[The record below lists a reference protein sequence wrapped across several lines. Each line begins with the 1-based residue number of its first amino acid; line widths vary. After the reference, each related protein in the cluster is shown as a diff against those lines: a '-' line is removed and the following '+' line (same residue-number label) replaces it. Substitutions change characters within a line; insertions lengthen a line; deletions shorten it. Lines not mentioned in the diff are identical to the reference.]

1 MAQARPTTPRPQNPN
16 AIEPLNILFIGDLE
30 HRLCVPREKLLS
42 VANNAL
48 SYYKPFPHAKP
59 KRPFARERREA
70 KVRQID
76 QPTGALVEIQQ
87 RIYYSLLRD
96 LRMPEHICGGVKGR
110 SVLTNVAHH
119 QNASLI
125 VSIDIKDYFPSIT
138 PGHVYFVW
146 RRVLKCSRQVARLL
160 TRLTTVNG
168 HLPQGAPTSTTL
180 SNMVMHSIDGD
191 IRAAAE
197 DSGVQYSSYV
207 DDLPLSASNARELI
221 PVVISTLKSAGFR
234 ISRSKLKVMG
244 GDAQRVVN
252 GVIAGTKP
260 SISKQHRK
268 RIRAALNR
276 LRVDAIR
283 EEDRER
289 YIASLKGRIMYLC
302 SVNANQA
309 QPFLLELSRILALRQ
324 S

>member
-1 MAQARPTTPRPQNPN
+1 MAQTRQTPKPKHPN

-30 HRLCVPREKLLS
+30 LRLGVPRDKLLT
-42 VANNAL
+42 VANNAP
-48 SYYKPFPHAKP
+48 SYYKPFPHSKP
-59 KRPFARERREA
+59 ERPFAREKKEA

-87 RIYYSLLRD
+87 RIYYSLLRG
-96 LRMPEHICGGVKGR
+96 LEMPEHICGGVKGR

-119 QNASLI
+119 QNAGLI

-138 PGHVYFVW
+138 QDQVYLVW
-146 RRVLKCSRQVARLL
+146 RRVLKCSRQVAKLL
-160 TRLTTVNG
+160 TCLTTVND

-180 SNMVMHSIDGD
+180 SNMVLHSIDAD
-191 IRAAAE
+191 IRTAAA
-197 DSGVQYSSYV
+197 DWGVKYSSYV

-221 PVVISTLKSAGFR
+221 PIVISTLKMGGFR

-244 GDAQRVVN
+244 PRSQRIVN

-268 RIRAALNR
+268 RIRAALHR
-276 LRVDAIR
+276 LRVDAIC
-283 EEDRER
+283 EEDRES

-309 QPFLLELSRILALRQ
+309 QPFQLELSRILALRQ